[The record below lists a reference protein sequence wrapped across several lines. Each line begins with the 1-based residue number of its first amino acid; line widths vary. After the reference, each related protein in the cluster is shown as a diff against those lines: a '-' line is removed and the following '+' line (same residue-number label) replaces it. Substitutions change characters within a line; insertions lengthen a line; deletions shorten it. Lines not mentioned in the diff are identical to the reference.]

1 MEVIAGAPGAE
12 ARRRFI
18 HDVISRENCV
28 AKRKRKF
35 GQPSIVSVPTA
46 DLRVPLTHQWPSFQS
61 PPFFPL
67 SPIESINLSS
77 CPISLMPLAYDDLP
91 AGTHRNE
98 PTAPALF
105 PPGRTPGEVRS
116 QITSQ
121 AHFTPWNGAFAR
133 RHPRQDHARNIVTL
147 SVLSFAIGQTGASS
161 HIYVRLQTTP
171 LACSIGPDPS
181 CPPSEFTDWI
191 ARKRWGMPRQC
202 LRLQRQA
209 RPLAGQ
215 QNNFPP
221 PMPLCR
227 LAFPVPNRISCR
239 FVPLLLA
246 VRTFAERP
254 AIPLSPYFRLY
265 LY

>member
-1 MEVIAGAPGAE
+1 M
-12 ARRRFI
+12 
-18 HDVISRENCV
+18 
-28 AKRKRKF
+28 
-35 GQPSIVSVPTA
+35 PTA